1 MSRDAQI
8 KTYHK
13 STRATKKCKN
23 HRRIPLLDNS
33 PCQITVLALEAF
45 LDQQDGQAGIPP
57 LVGPSVV
64 GIAIVVG
71 AKDDG
76 LGHLHDAPVLGTGIL
91 QTAERVGLEGGVAE
105 ARLLLAADGAGG
117 EPGLEGLGAAQDGW
131 VGGGG
136 CFGRRAGAGR
146 KIRGPSP
153 CIINRNQSCAGV
165 NTASWNSLDACIAF
179 PFALCRL
186 L

>member
-1 MSRDAQI
+1 METNR
-8 KTYHK
+8 K
-13 STRATKKCKN
+13 
-23 HRRIPLLDNS
+23 RIPLLNS
-33 PCQITVLALEAF
+33 LPYQITILALDTF

-64 GIAIVVG
+64 GVAIVVG
-71 AKDDG
+71 AKNDG
-76 LGHLHDAPVLGTGIL
+76 LGHLHDAPILGAGIL
-91 QTAERVGLEGGVAE
+91 QTAELVGLEGGVAE

-136 CFGRRAGAGR
+136 WFGRRAGAGR
-146 KIRGPSP
+146 KIRGSSP
-153 CIINRNQSCAGV
+153 RTVIRNHRCAGV
-165 NTASWNSLDACIAF
+165 STASWNSLDACMLAF
-179 PFALCRL
+179 PFALFCL